1 MCLLCGRFCR
11 IWGLRLLVSWPTTQL
26 SIGVSEVMAWQLLAE
41 YQLSLQSPK
50 RIEGT
55 WKQSV
60 PRWAIYMDQIY
71 WVSLMVESSTMSSV
85 TEDRR
90 WAQAWQKTN
99 RIFGVIGWFNW
110 VENFSI
116 FLCWGNRALWSSS
129 VPPGEDVKSQF
140 MRGHSFCMCATA
152 WHWLW
157 KVKSLHSIFS
167 VKCQSLLKHNWALQI
182 LGADFWEL
190 HILILHQC
198 F

>member
-1 MCLLCGRFCR
+1 MCGRFCR
-11 IWGLRLLVSWPTTQL
+11 IWGLSLLVSWPTTQL

-50 RIEGT
+50 RIDVT

-60 PRWAIYMDQIY
+60 SRWAIYMDQMY
-71 WVSLMVESSTMSSV
+71 WVSLTVEFSTMSSV

-90 WAQAWQKTN
+90 WAQAWQKMN

-116 FLCWGNRALWSSS
+116 FLCWGHRGLRSSS
-129 VPPGEDVKSQF
+129 VPPGEDVKSLF
-140 MRGHSFCMCATA
+140 MRGHSFCMRTTA

-182 LGADFWEL
+182 LGADFLEL